1 MAKIL
6 IVDDSRTSRKIL
18 RTILE
23 SAGHEVVGE
32 AVDGVD
38 GVNKFRELSP
48 EITTLDIT
56 MPNMDGLEALK
67 EIKKINANAKIIMVT
82 AAGQQSKMVEAIKS
96 GASEFVTKPF
106 EADEISV
113 ATEKCIGTRIFKFYQ
128 RELQS
133 NTVFCKL
140 KLLKPVMTRK
150 FRPVVLHSENI
161 YREELKGLID
171 SLCSR

>member
-23 SAGHEVVGE
+23 NAGHEVIGE

-67 EIKKINANAKIIMVT
+67 EIKKVNAEAKIIMVT
-82 AAGQQSKMVEAIKS
+82 AAGQQNKMVEAIKS

-106 EADEISV
+106 EAEEIV
-113 ATEKCIGTRIFKFYQ
+113 A
-128 RELQS
+128 
-133 NTVFCKL
+133 
-140 KLLKPVMTRK
+140 
-150 FRPVVLHSENI
+150 
-161 YREELKGLID
+161 LIAKM
-171 SLCSR
+171 

>member
-23 SAGHEVVGE
+23 GAGHEVLGE
-32 AVDGVD
+32 AVEGVD

-106 EADEISV
+106 EADEI
-113 ATEKCIGTRIFKFYQ
+113 T
-128 RELQS
+128 
-133 NTVFCKL
+133 
-140 KLLKPVMTRK
+140 
-150 FRPVVLHSENI
+150 
-161 YREELKGLID
+161 GLIAKM
-171 SLCSR
+171 